1 MQNILYYNYCKY
13 LVNTTRNHEIAALY
27 ITLLSL
33 STLDVVQ
40 NNALYIECRAQQGS
54 DSLPIKAAGSKY
66 GSVIVATKYCLCIAL
81 SFNIYFSGTR
91 IVHVSFSRS

>member
-40 NNALYIECRAQQGS
+40 NNAL
-54 DSLPIKAAGSKY
+54 
-66 GSVIVATKYCLCIAL
+66 
-81 SFNIYFSGTR
+81 
-91 IVHVSFSRS
+91 